1 MSTGDR
7 VQSYIN
13 GLFAAEDSALAAVR
27 QSHLSESLP
36 QIHVSAEEGKIIHM
50 LVTAVGARRVLDVG
64 TLGGYS
70 AIWIARALPE
80 DGQLVTVELDPER
93 ASVARRAF
101 QESGVSEKIELV
113 VGDAR
118 DILPRLEPH
127 FDVVFLDADKE
138 SLPAYFDHSMGLL
151 RVGGLLLCDNTHLG
165 GRVVDADSSDPD
177 VVGMREFN
185 RLVAR
190 DKRLV
195 ASVIPV
201 RDGLMTA
208 VKISDRGSVA

>member
-13 GLFAAEDSALAAVR
+13 GLFAAEDSVLAAVR
-27 QSHLSESLP
+27 KRHLSESLP

-50 LVTAVGARRVLDVG
+50 LVTAVGARRVLEVG

-80 DGQLVTVELDPER
+80 DGRLVTVELDPER

-101 QESGVSEKIELV
+101 QESGVSEKIEWV
-113 VGDAR
+113 VGDAHK
-118 DILPRLEPH
+118 ILPRLEPH

-138 SLPAYFDHSMGLL
+138 SLPAYFEHSMGLL
-151 RVGGLLLCDNTHLG
+151 RVGGLLLCDNTHLE
-165 GRVVDADSSDPD
+165 GRIVDADSSDPD

-185 RLVAR
+185 RLAAR
-190 DKRLV
+190 DERLV

-208 VKISDRGSVA
+208 VRISERGSVA

>member
-13 GLFAAEDSALAAVR
+13 ELFAAEDSALEAVR
-27 QSHLSESLP
+27 KRHLSESLP

-50 LVTAVGARRVLDVG
+50 LVTAVGARRVLEVG

-80 DGQLVTVELDPER
+80 DGQLVTVELDRER

-101 QESGVSEKIELV
+101 QESGVSERIELV

-118 DILPRLEPH
+118 EILPRLEPH

-138 SLPAYFDHSMGLL
+138 SLPAYFEHSMGLL
-151 RVGGLLLCDNTHLG
+151 RVGGLLLCDNTHLE
-165 GRVVDADSSDPD
+165 GRIVAADSSDPD

-185 RLVAR
+185 RLAAR
-190 DKRLV
+190 DERLV

-208 VKISDRGSVA
+208 VKISERGSVA